1 MESYSYK
8 ILDTNEFTHT
18 MLVQYTPIDSTL
30 GEINLN
36 IPAPASLDNIEA
48 HINTYAP
55 QSTWYNVKNPNYQ
68 LSSLVGNENT
78 VNPDLFVESNTAS
91 SSIAG
96 GVYEL
101 MLQLNN
107 EFLAEQ
113 SNTVSI

>member
-1 MESYSYK
+1 MEAYTYK
-8 ILDTNEFTHT
+8 ILEVNELTHT
-18 MLVQYTPIDSTL
+18 MIVQYTPIDSTL
-30 GEINLN
+30 SEISLN

-55 QSTWYNVKNPNYQ
+55 QSTWYNIKNPNYQ
-68 LSSLVGNENT
+68 LSSLVGSENT
-78 VNPDLFVESNTAS
+78 VDPTLFAETSTTS
-91 SSIAG
+91 TSITG

-113 SNTVSI
+113 SNTASV